1 MTNHVKK
8 IRLLIADDHRV
19 LLEGLVTLLQAESN
33 FIITATAEN
42 GRRVTEIL
50 EKKEVD
56 ICLLDI
62 SMPDMDGI
70 AAARW
75 ILEHRPAVKVI
86 ILTTHDEEE
95 IIAEMIHIGV
105 SGYLMKTS
113 TRQELVAA
121 INRVMS
127 GRSVFSDE
135 VTSNILEGYAKKMAM
150 PKEKTG
156 QVILTQRE
164 KEIVQLLTREYT
176 NDKIAEE
183 LHISYRTVET
193 HRKNI
198 MQKTNAHNL
207 AGLIKFAYSKGLLK

>member
-1 MTNHVKK
+1 
-8 IRLLIADDHRV
+8 
-19 LLEGLVTLLQAESN
+19 
-33 FIITATAEN
+33 
-42 GRRVTEIL
+42 
-50 EKKEVD
+50 
-56 ICLLDI
+56 
-62 SMPDMDGI
+62 
-70 AAARW
+70 
-75 ILEHRPAVKVI
+75 
-86 ILTTHDEEE
+86 
-95 IIAEMIHIGV
+95 MIHIGV

-207 AGLIKFAYSKGLLK
+207 AGLIKYAYHAGLAK